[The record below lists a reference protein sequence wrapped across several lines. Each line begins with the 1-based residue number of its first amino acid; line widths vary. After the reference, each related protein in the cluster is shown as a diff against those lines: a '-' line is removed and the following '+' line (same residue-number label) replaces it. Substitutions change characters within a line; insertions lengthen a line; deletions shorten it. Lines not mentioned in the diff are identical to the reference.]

1 VEYNIDLQSKAVLNI
16 ITQALDALNITY
28 CAGRQQLFKDK
39 NAIIFEFN
47 NATQFQQMRPYLGE
61 CVFISPGKCLCAPS
75 VDGRSLTQ
83 ALTGPEELST
93 VKFRFRRSGPMGGKI
108 FAAPKDVRE
117 HINARRAA
125 IFVARQPEPERN
137 LLGHQAIVQV
147 LHYENINSPNMP
159 GIIIDKI
166 AEGNTNTNRVL
177 SENLDPD
184 AVLGAYEWKRLQHG
198 GQWNGKILVQ
208 LTDIAELTWLHRRA
222 HGRGFC
228 SDGYRATLEISSP
241 TRVSLAAELFSNLA
255 SQPGASAA

>member
-1 VEYNIDLQSKAVLNI
+1 
-16 ITQALDALNITY
+16 
-28 CAGRQQLFKDK
+28 
-39 NAIIFEFN
+39 
-47 NATQFQQMRPYLGE
+47 MRPYLGE
-61 CVFISPGKCLCAPS
+61 CVFLSPSKCLCTPS
-75 VDGRSLTQ
+75 VDGSSLTQ
-83 ALTGPEELST
+83 ALSGQEELST

-117 HINARRAA
+117 HINARRTA

-159 GIIIDKI
+159 GIIIGKI

-177 SENLDPD
+177 SENGDPD

-198 GQWNGKILVQ
+198 SGQWNGKILVQ
-208 LTDIAELTWLHRRA
+208 LTDDAELTWLYRQA